1 MLSADKKGLT
11 ARQRALKRRRKFI
24 AQVVVVF
31 LLLLGTICLGVYIIG
46 RYISKSNDEPKSVTS
61 ITSSQPDNIQS
72 NKTSDNSQNTQTEKS
87 NDDFQDGSLDKEYK
101 NLMLINAKHP
111 LPDNYDSEIRE
122 YLVEIDPQLRNN
134 NYVTKI
140 HKNVYPY
147 ITAMVRAA
155 NDAGVDLKVWSPFR
169 SYADQRVLFE
179 NQVSKNG
186 GNEQLAATVVAR
198 PGTSEHNSG
207 ICADFNM
214 ADDAFE
220 QTEMYKWM
228 CENAEN
234 YGFILRYPKD
244 KQDKTGVIYESW
256 HWRFVGIEE
265 AKKINKS
272 GLCLEEY
279 LEQNN
284 INQKITVDGF

>member
-1 MLSADKKGLT
+1 MTDRG
-11 ARQRALKRRRKFI
+11 RQAVKRRR
-24 AQVVVVF
+24 VF
-31 LLLLGTICLGVYIIG
+31 LISSALIIGIILGTISFGVSRLFTPKSDNNEKKETKSSSVSKTVKKIKKDE
-46 RYISKSNDEPKSVTS
+46 SKSEE
-61 ITSSQPDNIQS
+61 TSSKQVTTPKTNG
-72 NKTSDNSQNTQTEKS
+72 NKLNEKYS
-87 NDDFQDGSLDKEYK
+87 
-101 NLMLINAKHP
+101 NLMLVNAKNP
-111 LPDNYDSEIRE
+111 LPDNYDSEIRKD
-122 YLVEIDPQLRNN
+122 LVEIEPELRNN

-140 HKNVYPY
+140 HKSVYPY

-155 NDAGVDLKVWSPFR
+155 QADGVDLKVWSPFR
-169 SYADQRVLFE
+169 SYADQKALFDK
-179 NQVSKNG
+179 QVERYG
-186 GNEQLAATVVAR
+186 GDEDKAATIVAR

-220 QTEMYKWM
+220 QTEMFKWL
-228 CENAEN
+228 CEHAEE

-256 HWRFVGIEE
+256 HWRFVGIEA

-279 LEQNN
+279 LKKNN
-284 INQKITVDGF
+284 IKQEVSVDNF